1 VVLSGAATIAH
12 LESNLAAREVT
23 LDEEATAELDRLR
36 EDAESY
42 WSTRSGLAWN

>member
-1 VVLSGAATIAH
+1 VVLSGAATPTQ
-12 LESNLAAREVT
+12 LESNLAARKVA
-23 LDEEATAELDRLR
+23 LDEKSSEELDALR